1 MDFFLILA
9 FVGTLILLTNAILYS
24 FKIKGKSPAYRNFT
38 AFLILVALVE
48 LSSLFVAKV
57 LHQNNLFL
65 SHFYFLFQ
73 FVVLSLFYAELL
85 KSTWVKLIVI
95 PVLAM
100 VAYQFVIDPEL
111 FFRYNSIGA
120 SVMQSIIII
129 YSLIFFY
136 RSISGTSEFL
146 IVNIGIFL
154 YLLSSALIFV
164 SGNVVLDLDISE
176 DTRFL
181 LINVNRVL
189 ILVFQILI
197 FVEWRKNYFRKK
209 PS

>member
-1 MDFFLILA
+1 
-9 FVGTLILLTNAILYS
+9 
-24 FKIKGKSPAYRNFT
+24 
-38 AFLILVALVE
+38 
-48 LSSLFVAKV
+48 
-57 LHQNNLFL
+57 
-65 SHFYFLFQ
+65 
-73 FVVLSLFYAELL
+73 
-85 KSTWVKLIVI
+85 
-95 PVLAM
+95 M